1 MDHAHHEDESP
12 LDFKFPMSK
21 HEKLKHEDY
30 EHNIISILDEEDEK
44 EIKKLT
50 IRSDNSII
58 TGEFPNNNLVK
69 DSEDMLADLNIN
81 SEEKTSLDTNS
92 EITNKKKLSI
102 LSNNYRPK
110 GYSSKKGKLKKP
122 QSQKEPKL
130 TNQRDFGA
138 VQQQLFGSNIVDNP
152 QFYNNQNLIQDDKEW
167 NGSSNLYSNM
177 DRTTSSS

>member
-21 HEKLKHEDY
+21 HDKLKHEDF

-50 IRSDNSII
+50 NRSDNSINN
-58 TGEFPNNNLVK
+58 GEFANNDLVRE
-69 DSEDMLADLNIN
+69 SEDMLADLNIN
-81 SEEKTSLDTNS
+81 SEEKTNPDTDS
-92 EITNKKKLSI
+92 TTMNKKKLNI

-130 TNQRDFGA
+130 TNPRDFGA
-138 VQQQLFGSNIVDNP
+138 VTQQLYGSNIVDNP
-152 QFYNNQNLIQDDKEW
+152 HFYNNQNLIQDDKEW
-167 NGSSNLYSNM
+167 NGKSNLYSNM
-177 DRTTSSS
+177 DRSTSSS

>member
-12 LDFKFPMSK
+12 HDFKFPMSK
-21 HEKLKHEDY
+21 NEKLKHEDF

-50 IRSDNSII
+50 NRSDNSINN
-58 TGEFPNNNLVK
+58 GEFANNDLVK
-69 DSEDMLADLNIN
+69 ESEDMLADLNIN
-81 SEEKTSLDTNS
+81 SEGKTSPDTNS
-92 EITNKKKLSI
+92 TITNKKKLSI

-130 TNQRDFGA
+130 TNPRDFGA
-138 VQQQLFGSNIVDNP
+138 VQQQLYGSHIVDNS
-152 QFYNNQNLIQDDKEW
+152 QFYNNQNLIQDDKER
-167 NGSSNLYSNM
+167 NGNSNLYSNM